1 MRMPNELIFSIKSSN
16 IKDTQQ
22 IYTTTSIL
30 NKRSQGF
37 DLTKRQRARRNEGK
51 RDKKKGQCASFSS
64 TGPSS
69 PPLL

>member
-1 MRMPNELIFSIKSSN
+1 MRNELIFSIKSSN
-16 IKDTQQ
+16 IEDTQQ
-22 IYTTTSIL
+22 IYITASIL

-51 RDKKKGQCASFSS
+51 RDKKKGQYASFSS
-64 TGPSS
+64 TGPNS